1 MELFRNSEFGGHSF
15 KIKILGLIQCSHSK
29 ESCGPLVV
37 TRSCGCLW
45 EGKSP
50 QIKPL
55 GSLWGGWV
63 GCCKKETE
71 VTAARSLLC
80 SPSNS
85 FSKRR
90 NDLPSCRWQPQH
102 LEGLR
107 TAGAWDVSRVF
118 CASCMLSVLCRTW
131 STCPAG
137 HFLLLLQKATL
148 SWISAEELM
157 RRKGKRNCTAAA

>member
-63 GCCKKETE
+63 GCCK
-71 VTAARSLLC
+71 RL
-80 SPSNS
+80 
-85 FSKRR
+85 
-90 NDLPSCRWQPQH
+90 RWQQQGACFALPQIH
-102 LEGLR
+102 FQKDVMTFPAADGNPNIWR
-107 TAGAWDVSRVF
+107 AWGQQVPGMYPGFSVPPVCFQYCVGHGAHVQLGTFSCF
-118 CASCMLSVLCRTW
+118 C
-131 STCPAG
+131 
-137 HFLLLLQKATL
+137 
-148 SWISAEELM
+148 
-157 RRKGKRNCTAAA
+157 KRPH